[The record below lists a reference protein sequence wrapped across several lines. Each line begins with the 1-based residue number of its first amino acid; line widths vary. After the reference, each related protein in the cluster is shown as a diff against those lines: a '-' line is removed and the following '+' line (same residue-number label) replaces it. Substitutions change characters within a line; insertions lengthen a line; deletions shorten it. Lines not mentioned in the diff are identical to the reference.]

1 MNFFLI
7 TVNITKSLNPRCVLP
22 PCLLLCPQ
30 KKKKTLTQKNLDS
43 IEVQYF
49 VSSTISSASVFW
61 YSFAYRKGITKLRQF
76 RISTFIKTINKLLG
90 LHDFKNIYTIWT
102 WLRWRRNS
110 SFNRFKMEQD
120 IYVHHKYEFPA
131 HKGSEN
137 LTFQLRKQLQLLDC
151 DVVNLCQP
159 GASPATSSISANSI

>member
-1 MNFFLI
+1 MYFRLACCCAL
-7 TVNITKSLNPRCVLP
+7 KS
-22 PCLLLCPQ
+22 
-30 KKKKTLTQKNLDS
+30 KKTLSQKYLDS

-76 RISTFIKTINKLLG
+76 RFRTFIKTINKLLG
-90 LHDFKNIYTIWT
+90 LHDFKNIYTTWT

-110 SFNRFKMEQD
+110 SFNRFNLGQG
-120 IYVHHKYEFPA
+120 IYVHYKYEFPA

-151 DVVNLCQP
+151 GFRLPVSTRLFTSHFVNIGKFYLESKIFEFCRLKL
-159 GASPATSSISANSI
+159 GFL

>member
-1 MNFFLI
+1 MYSCRSTNFFLI

-49 VSSTISSASVFW
+49 VSSTISSAKVFW

-76 RISTFIKTINKLLG
+76 RISTFIKRSTNCLVYMTSKTYTLYEL
-90 LHDFKNIYTIWT
+90 DFDDGETHRSTDLKWDKIYTFIIST
-102 WLRWRRNS
+102 NFLLTRAARTLH
-110 SFNRFKMEQD
+110 FN
-120 IYVHHKYEFPA
+120 
-131 HKGSEN
+131 
-137 LTFQLRKQLQLLDC
+137 
-151 DVVNLCQP
+151 
-159 GASPATSSISANSI
+159 